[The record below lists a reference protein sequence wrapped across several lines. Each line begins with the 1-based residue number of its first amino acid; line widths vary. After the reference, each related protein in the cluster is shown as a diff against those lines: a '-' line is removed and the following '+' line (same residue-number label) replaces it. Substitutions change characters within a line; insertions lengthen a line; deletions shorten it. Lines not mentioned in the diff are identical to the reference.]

1 MMKLIPPAAK
11 RILGML
17 KEKSPRYS
25 TAPAFVRNSLF
36 QKWGMAVCLSLILSL
51 LLIPRIHF
59 SHPDYKLGMIAR
71 EHVKADRDFLVEDR
85 LSTDQKRME
94 ALSEMS
100 AVYDFDSGLH
110 AKREAVLIHA
120 FLNMEETMQR
130 IKTSSAGLPTAVR
143 TQALAQAHKDFE
155 IMLGVSITKEEFET
169 LLRYQFSRAVA
180 QKISGLL
187 SGVMRSEWIT
197 NVTFLKQDFEKGIL
211 VRDTQTLKETQTG
224 NLSAIRHLNQVDTPL
239 LKMASPVMAGEKAN
253 LRRAGI
259 SLAKKMIQPNLTF
272 NRDATEQRRQDVLA
286 AVKPVY
292 FQVQANE
299 MIIREGEKISRADL
313 DKIEAYYKINEAQRL
328 SNILNFSGL
337 FLTILFL
344 AVLLYL
350 LSAQWLRKSRNV
362 QVEIFFLG
370 VMAVFQVLLVKAG
383 IFISEAINRAFPFI
397 PAEACFFAVPFAV
410 GAMLVG
416 IMINRNVAFIFA
428 IFSSVMVSFLFEA
441 RFTMMLFSLL
451 GGMTA
456 CYHIVHCRKRSAFFK
471 TGFFLGLVNVIVII
485 ALTLIAGQ
493 APAAFQ
499 TLIKMAMGFFGG
511 IQAGIIVAGITPLVE
526 SLFKY
531 TTDIKLLEL
540 GNLNQPI
547 FQKMIIESPGT
558 YHHSIIVGSMVEAAA
573 EAIGANSL
581 LAKVSA
587 YYHDIGKVKK
597 PHYYIE
603 NQRNGENRHD
613 KLSPR
618 MSALVIISH
627 IKDGCDLAAQVK
639 LGREISNIIREHHG
653 TSLVRYFYEKAKKG
667 RDASIRTI
675 SESDFRYPGP
685 KPQTREAGLVLLGDV
700 IEASSRTLTN
710 PTPSRIRNLVR
721 ERIERVFMDGQL
733 DECELTLRDLNSISE
748 TFTRILNGIF
758 HQRIDYPL
766 PNIREF
772 KINGVNN
779 HNHDYPSR
787 KQAENGKN

>member
-1 MMKLIPPAAK
+1 MIKFIPPALVKA
-11 RILGML
+11 LGSL
-17 KEKSPRYS
+17 KEKLRRFP
-25 TAPAFVRNSLF
+25 TPALVRNALF
-36 QKWGMAVCLSLILSL
+36 QKWIMAVCLSLVLSL

-59 SHPDYKLGMIAR
+59 NQPDYRLGMIAR
-71 EHVKADRDFLVEDR
+71 EHIKADRDFLVEDR

-100 AVYDFDSGLH
+100 AVYDFDSGLST
-110 AKREAVLIHA
+110 RLEATLVSA
-120 FLNMEETMQR
+120 FLKMQETMQR
-130 IKTSSAGLPTAVR
+130 LRNPSESLPASAR
-143 TQALAQAHKDFE
+143 QQMLAQAHKEFE
-155 IMLGVSITKEEFET
+155 ETLGVPVTKEEFDT
-169 LLRYQFSRAVA
+169 LRRYHFSRTVA
-180 QKISGLL
+180 QNISGLL
-187 SGVMRSEWIT
+187 SDIMRTEWIT
-197 NVTFLKQDFEKGIL
+197 NAPFLKQDLEKGIL
-211 VRDTQTLKETQTG
+211 VRDTQTLKEIQTSD
-224 NLSAIRHLNQVDTPL
+224 LSSIRQLNRIDALL
-239 LKMASPVMAGEKAN
+239 LKKAGSLTAGESVI
-253 LRRAGI
+253 LRRTGL
-259 SLAKKMIQPNLTF
+259 SLVKKMIQPNLTY
-272 NRDATEQRRQDVLA
+272 NRVATEQRKQELLA

-292 FQVQANE
+292 FQVQTNE
-299 MIIREGEKISRADL
+299 MIVREGEKINRTDL
-313 DKIEAYYKINEAQRL
+313 DKLESFFKMKQEQRL
-328 SNILNFSGL
+328 SNFLNFFGL
-337 FLTILFL
+337 FLAILFL
-344 AVLLYL
+344 AALLYL
-350 LSAQWLRKSRNV
+350 LSVQWLRKSRNNNA
-362 QVEIFFLG
+362 EIFFLLS
-370 VMAVFQVLLVKAG
+370 MAVFQVLLVKAG

-397 PAEACFFAVPFAV
+397 PVDACFFALPFAV

-416 IMINRNVAFIFA
+416 IMINRNMALIFSL
-428 IFSSVMVSFLFEA
+428 FSSVVVSFLFEA
-441 RFTMMLFSLL
+441 RFTMTLFSFL

-471 TGFFLGLVNVIVII
+471 TGFFLGLANVVVIL

-493 APAAFQ
+493 APSFN
-499 TLIKMAMGFFGG
+499 TLIKIAMGFFGG

-540 GNLNQPI
+540 ANLNQPI

-587 YYHDIGKVKK
+587 YYHDIGKAKK

-627 IKDGCDLAAQVK
+627 IKDGCELAVQAK
-639 LGREISNIIREHHG
+639 LGREITDIIREHHG
-653 TSLVRYFYEKAKKG
+653 TSLVRYFYEKAKKDP
-667 RDASIRTI
+667 DASVRSL

-700 IEASSRTLTN
+700 IEASCRTLTN
-710 PTPSRIRNLVR
+710 PTPSRISNLVR

-772 KINGVNN
+772 KMNGANN
-779 HNHDYPSR
+779 YDHSYR
-787 KQAENGKN
+787 KQAEGGQN